1 MSPAKKH
8 MRNSAAQIVEEKDSL
23 LRLKGLRL
31 DERFEIISRIALGSY
46 AEIHLA
52 ANLAPRAGEPE
63 AVVIKALNLSL
74 QGALEPDLER
84 TLIENIALEAQTMG
98 SFNHENIVRLFAY
111 GRALDHDKRQFYYL
125 VLEYV
130 PGGSLAQFCRAQPLS
145 LEQTVDFTGQICS
158 ALSYAH
164 AQGKGVLH
172 RDVKPSNI
180 MLSLNRRTAKLLDF
194 GTARLLNAG
203 GSITRVGT
211 DLYSAPEHYSLSD
224 VTRDELTPATDVYAL
239 AKTVYYMVSGASPAP
254 FKQRQITVLPW
265 HVANGP
271 WGARVLRVLQKATSE
286 IPSARHQ
293 SVREFDDDLRAALD
307 LTAHS
312 PRKGSESTPV
322 NVRQQS
328 RIVIEIPP
336 RPSRDYGMITT
347 SCWRLS
353 ARCAT
358 YLMTFIAQ
366 SSKRGWDFVSPWL
379 RHRLTLIGRVC
390 RHRWERLSRPTAK
403 QVARLAVVVAL
414 TVLLIAMTSIVRW
427 WHLRHLSNAKEQRG
441 AKTVT
446 ISQVIASTDINI
458 RSGRHNRAQRI
469 GLVEWG
475 SLVRILSY
483 SKDGKWCE
491 IEVIQHGRDKKDS
504 SSADRGWVSRRYL
517 TPD

>member
-1 MSPAKKH
+1 

-31 DERFEIISRIALGSY
+31 DERFEIVRRIALGSY

-52 ANLAPRAGEPE
+52 DNLAPRAGEPE
-63 AVVIKALNLSL
+63 EVVIKALNLSL
-74 QGALEPDLER
+74 QGALEPDLEQ

-98 SFNHENIVRLFAY
+98 SFNHEHIVRLFGY
-111 GRALDHDKRQFYYL
+111 GRALDHDGRQVYYL
-125 VLEYV
+125 VLEYM

-145 LEQTVDFTGQICS
+145 LEQTVDFATQICS

-211 DLYSAPEHYSLSD
+211 DLYSAPEQYSLSD

-254 FKQRQITVLPW
+254 FKQKQITVLPW

-271 WGARVLRVLQKATSE
+271 WGPRVLRALQKATAE
-286 IPSARHQ
+286 IPATRHQ
-293 SVREFDDDLRAALD
+293 SMREFDDDLRAALD

-312 PRKGSESTPV
+312 PRKASEATPV
-322 NVRQQS
+322 NGRQQS
-328 RIVIEIPP
+328 RIIIEITP
-336 RPSRDYGMITT
+336 RRSRDYGMIVT
-347 SCWRLS
+347 SCWLLS

-366 SSKRGWDFVSPWL
+366 SSKTGWDFVCPWL
-379 RHRLTLIGRVC
+379 RHRLALIGRVC
-390 RHRWERLSRPTAK
+390 HLPLERLSRPTAK
-403 QVARLAVVVAL
+403 QVARLALVVAL
-414 TVLLIAMTSIVRW
+414 SVALLIATTRIVRW
-427 WHLRHLSNAKEQRG
+427 CHLRRLSNAQERG
-441 AKTVT
+441 EPKTATV
-446 ISQVIASTDINI
+446 SQAIASADINI

-469 GLVEWG
+469 GLVERG
-475 SLVRILSY
+475 SLVRILSH

-504 SSADRGWVSRRYL
+504 TSADRGWVSGRYL
-517 TPD
+517 KPN